1 MMTGH
6 AANGMWKRDV
16 ETAFRNVRR
25 FATPHERYMRLAMF
39 TVSFAAVSAYSEMS
53 NVLKSS

>member
-1 MMTGH
+1 MHDDGSC
-6 AANGMWKRDV
+6 GKRDV